1 MNTKSTRNLMK
12 SLIMPALA
20 GFSAFLAIGC
30 ASTTTAPT
38 TQPVATARIQ
48 EWSAAYYGSATSGN
62 GTLNFNGQRRNFSI
76 TGVGAGGA
84 GGMKVAANAKIYN
97 LNSIQDFPGTYSGVS
112 NGLTLIEG
120 TMHAKLTND
129 NGVVMYIAGETE
141 GLASS
146 VGVQKF
152 KIDLTN

>member
-1 MNTKSTRNLMK
+1 MK
-12 SLIMPALA
+12 SLIALA
-20 GFSAFLAIGC
+20 VAGFTAVLAIGC

-38 TQPVATARIQ
+38 SRPVATARIK
-48 EWSAAYYGSATSGN
+48 EWSAAYYGSATSGK
-62 GTLNFNGQRRNFSI
+62 GTLDYNGQRRSFSI

-84 GGMKVAANAKIYN
+84 GGVKVAAKAKIYN
-97 LNSIQDFPGTYSGVS
+97 LNNIQDFSGIYTGVS

-129 NGVVMYIAGETE
+129 NGVVMYLAGETE

-152 KIDLTN
+152 RISFTD